1 MSFILDA
8 LRKSETER
16 QRQGTAEFA
25 GVPTHAVT
33 SGAPRWL
40 WIVAALLAVNL
51 AVLLGLLMRPE
62 AGPVEAIAAP
72 VAAPT
77 PAHDAMPEPAASTNA
92 ESPAASAGGENSF
105 IEQVAAARRH
115 EPLPADSPKPLETA
129 EPKPLHTPEPLQT
142 ADTVAAPA
150 SGQNVA
156 GLPSFVEVLTNG
168 TVQLPDLHLDIHV
181 YSEVPEERF
190 VFINMSKQREKSQLS
205 EGPVV
210 EEITPDGVILD
221 YLGTRFLLS
230 RD

>member
-25 GVPTHAVT
+25 GVPTHAVA

-62 AGPVEAIAAP
+62 ARPVEVTTAPAA
-72 VAAPT
+72 AST
-77 PAHDAMPEPAASTNA
+77 PAVDARPEPAASTIA
-92 ESPAASAGGENSF
+92 ESAAAAAGGDDSF
-105 IEQVAAARRH
+105 VEQVAAARRQ
-115 EPLPADSPKPLETA
+115 EPPPADTAQAA
-129 EPKPLHTPEPLQT
+129 EPEALEP
-142 ADTVAAPA
+142 ANAVAAPA
-150 SGQNVA
+150 ASSGVA

-181 YSEVPEERF
+181 YSDVPEDRF
-190 VFINMSKQREKSQLS
+190 VFINMSKQRENSQLS